1 MTVHFIRVWP
11 LLLLYFY
18 ACGPLVERAELLRTE
33 ISGGFFL
40 AFFSRWSKLKHW
52 YLFSV
57 LIIFGSM
64 GFLLI
69 GLFVVLIFEVLIFVV
84 LIFEVLIFVV
94 LIFEVLILWCLFL
107 RCLSLWCLFLRFLF
121 LRCLFLRCLF
131 MRCLFW
137 GCLFL

>member
-18 ACGPLVERAELLRTE
+18 ACGPLVARAELLRTE

-84 LIFEVLIFVV
+84 LIFEVLIFEV
-94 LIFEVLILWCLFL
+94 LIFEVLIYEVLILGVLIFVMIFLVTNFWVKFLWCFYMKKYV
-107 RCLSLWCLFLRFLF
+107 LWIA
-121 LRCLFLRCLF
+121 
-131 MRCLFW
+131 
-137 GCLFL
+137 